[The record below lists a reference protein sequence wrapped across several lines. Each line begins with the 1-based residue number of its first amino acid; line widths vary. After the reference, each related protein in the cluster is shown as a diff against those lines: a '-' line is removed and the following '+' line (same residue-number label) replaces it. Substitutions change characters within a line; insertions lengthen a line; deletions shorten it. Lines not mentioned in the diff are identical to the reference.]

1 MGLFFIKNDTRWNP
15 FLWLCI
21 LFGHTSPFALLLPF
35 APFSFALLAFVLNCV
50 IRCHSACRG
59 NPFVFVVICGFHN
72 LWKLIIGHC
81 CAYICTPQKQQ
92 QVVHTTCRCSTLFG
106 GYLCTKFV
114 CSTLNIHH
122 SGTYTRIEWLHI
134 RHGYCC
140 CCYPHILSF
149 FLSILVS
156 VVIPP
161 ELMNEISWNLC
172 LVFLRFHSWMKFF
185 ILLCTL
191 FATWVA
197 YRKWWLPELRQ
208 ASKGCK
214 VNFLVSK
221 WKLQRDLFNFDI
233 IASIIV

>member
-81 CAYICTPQKQQ
+81 YAYICTPQKQQ

-134 RHGYCC
+134 RHWYCC
-140 CCYPHILSF
+140 CCYPHILSV
-149 FLSILVS
+149 FLSFNFGFS
-156 VVIPP
+156 CNSTWTH
-161 ELMNEISWNLC
+161 EWN
-172 LVFLRFHSWMKFF
+172 FMKFLPCF
-185 ILLCTL
+185 FSVFTL
-191 FATWVA
+191 EWNFSFCFVLYSLHESPTENDDC
-197 YRKWWLPELRQ
+197 LSSGRQ
-208 ASKGCK
+208 AK
-214 VNFLVSK
+214 VVRWIFSFQSENF
-221 WKLQRDLFNFDI
+221 NAI
-233 IASIIV
+233 YSILISLRA